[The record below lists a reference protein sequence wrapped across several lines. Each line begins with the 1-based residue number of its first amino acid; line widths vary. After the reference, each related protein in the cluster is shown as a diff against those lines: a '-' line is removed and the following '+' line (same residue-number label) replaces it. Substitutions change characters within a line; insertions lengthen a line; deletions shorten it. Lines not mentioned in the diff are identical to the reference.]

1 MNTLS
6 FAYWGEGVSDERFLP
21 RLIERVLHELLFQCA
36 ESQWEVFFVTIAP
49 SPNEVHFIDQVFD
62 LAEQAEGFGFLFVH
76 TDADAK
82 NENEKVWPNKWEPFF
97 EKAKKENADILPVI
111 PVIPVTKIENWK
123 LADFDALIKVIG
135 VEMTKE
141 DASLN
146 MPTQTLEGRAN
157 SKEILEGI
165 IKLAKDRDWA
175 APNLNEIDEGLSE
188 HVLIDKLNF
197 MPSFQ
202 IFVKRLKK
210 VLSEKNI
217 IDDNCTAL
225 GT

>member
-1 MNTLS
+1 MNTLT
-6 FAYWGEGVSDERFLP
+6 FGYWGEGVSDERFLP

-36 ESQWEVFFVTIAP
+36 ESQWEIYFVSIAP
-49 SPNEVHFIDQVFD
+49 SPNEVRFIGQVLD
-62 LAEQAEGFGFLFVH
+62 LAKQAQGFDFLFVH

-82 NENEKVWPNKWEPFF
+82 DEVQKVWPNKWEPFF
-97 EKAKKENADILPVI
+97 QEVKEGSHDILPVI

-135 VEMTKE
+135 VEMTKQE
-141 DASLN
+141 ASLN
-146 MPTQTLEGRAN
+146 MPTKTLEGRAN

-175 APNLNEIDEGLSE
+175 APNLSEIDEGLSE
-188 HVLIDKLNF
+188 HVSLVELNR
-197 MPSFQ
+197 MDSFQ
-202 IFVKRLKK
+202 QFVKRLKK